1 MFLLY
6 YFPISFSTPFWDTLF
21 FLRTLI
27 LETTY
32 NDNYLLVLER
42 PRLEIP
48 YGETELDY
56 QRPSLIAGH
65 DRIVMNY
72 HSGPQ
77 YYIIKKI
84 YKLKGRE
91 QVTKIKEALQKDKK

>member
-1 MFLLY
+1 
-6 YFPISFSTPFWDTLF
+6 
-21 FLRTLI
+21 
-27 LETTY
+27 
-32 NDNYLLVLER
+32 
-42 PRLEIP
+42 LEIP